1 MRRRAP
7 DHRDVSWR
15 IAGSYLEAC
24 NCDAVC
30 PCRMVS
36 GVAGGRSTYGECFGV
51 LSWAVEEGHADGVDL
66 RGLCAAMVVRYH
78 DDEPRSPWSFVL
90 HVDERA
96 EADAHDA
103 LAEIL
108 TGARGGPHVGKLP
121 WVRKPSV
128 LVAVRSSPI
137 ELATD
142 GQAHRLRVGSA
153 VELAAEDVVDPEHVR
168 CGIPGYDQPGVE
180 LRAST
185 HRVDDDPF
193 SWSLE
198 GRCAFASRF
207 DYVGDAPG

>member
-1 MRRRAP
+1 M
-7 DHRDVSWR
+7 SWR
-15 IAGSYLEAC
+15 IAGPYFEAC
-24 NCDAVC
+24 NCEAVC

-36 GVAGGRSTYGECFGV
+36 GVPGGRSTYGECYGV

-66 RGLCAAMVVRYH
+66 SGLAAAMVVRYH
-78 DDEPRSPWSFVL
+78 DDEAGSPWSFVL

-96 EADAHDA
+96 SKEAHEA

-108 TGARGGPHVGKLP
+108 TGARGGPHVRRLP
-121 WVRKPSV
+121 WVRKPST
-128 LVAVRSSPI
+128 LLAVRSSPI
-137 ELATD
+137 ELTSE
-142 GQAHRLRVGSA
+142 GKAHRLRVGNA
-153 VELAAEDVVDPEHVR
+153 IELAAEDVVDPTSVR

-185 HRVDDDPF
+185 NRVDDDPF

-207 DYVGDAPG
+207 DYAGGAPG